1 MVATRPSTMSCWDG
15 RSGSISWIE
24 RVPSELRTASTLATC
39 LADTQA
45 DSDDVPAGQR
55 GLVGSGLASKF
66 VLEVA
71 VAVKVPRL
79 GEVMVTVLALRLTM
93 PVKSSSRSS
102 WLEKRL
108 LPWRGSV
115 KPLRT
120 LLLLKF
126 TASVLP
132 EMDTALAK
140 LRSMPM
146 PVTPLGETVK
156 DTVATGLL
164 EAATLRGQMV
174 AGGQPEIVVLVVS
187 FRNVILALPE
197 RVRVALLY

>member
-93 PVKSSSRSS
+93 PVKSLLQPARSARGFHRHCKPQCQHCDHHFSQSRHFDRYRHFQH
-102 WLEKRL
+102 E
-108 LPWRGSV
+108 
-115 KPLRT
+115 
-120 LLLLKF
+120 F
-126 TASVLP
+126 
-132 EMDTALAK
+132 
-140 LRSMPM
+140 
-146 PVTPLGETVK
+146 
-156 DTVATGLL
+156 
-164 EAATLRGQMV
+164 
-174 AGGQPEIVVLVVS
+174 
-187 FRNVILALPE
+187 
-197 RVRVALLY
+197 